1 MRGALITRNGLWLL
15 RSSPRWTACGG
26 RGWAG
31 GGGRCQARRPRAA
44 RVRPRQEPLRRAGP
58 EPRTANGA
66 QGHQGRFGWD
76 AGRLGRATG
85 VRLPTVGVSCFR
97 AAACRSQ
104 AGRLRIDR
112 LNGRDAHHHYL
123 GLYLPRTRFARPK
136 YPRPRVPLL
145 AFRAVLFSPPPRKAA
160 STHSPAPGSGVGLWL
175 KCEAGAGSVQTSCP
189 QPPAVLRF
197 QTPGFV
203 LSETVAEAAALAP
216 LLQKPSWEMGK
227 NHPGPCSGAPP
238 RPTPP
243 QGRNQ
248 ERPLR
253 RLTRAGVT
261 AGRSPRRRRRPAEPG
276 ETPKGSLNT
285 IYKYYGLSA
294 RASRNDRPPI
304 GCRNLSYLHSRIA
317 QLGGDWANARPRL
330 SGRGPR
336 GRDRV
341 RSRCKWGTV

>member
-1 MRGALITRNGLWLL
+1 MAPTELAALDSVRRPGLGWGWGAVPGQEAPRG
-15 RSSPRWTACGG
+15 PRPTP
-26 RGWAG
+26 
-31 GGGRCQARRPRAA
+31 PRAA
-44 RVRPRQEPLRRAGP
+44 EARGARAADRERRAGTP
-58 EPRTANGA
+58 GEVWVGRRPARPRD
-66 QGHQGRFGWD
+66 R
-76 AGRLGRATG
+76 

-136 YPRPRVPLL
+136 YPRPPVPLL

-261 AGRSPRRRRRPAEPG
+261 AGRSPRRRRRRPAEPG

-294 RASRNDRPPI
+294 RASRNYRPPI